1 VRAGG
6 GSGDGDGERHGRR
19 RKPAALTPGVPL
31 AIRGPSYQIRG
42 VLGETT
48 GGGKKITLAIAKG
61 KNGKKFRT
69 LGKAK
74 VNSQGCSSSAS
85 PSATAEST
93 ACATPTAAPRT

>member
-1 VRAGG
+1 VTV
-6 GSGDGDGERHGRR
+6 SVTGDDGN
-19 RKPAALTPGVPL
+19 PAALTPGVPL
-31 AIRGPSYQIRG
+31 AIRGPSYQVRG

-74 VNSQGCSSSAS
+74 VNSQGVFKLRF
-85 PSATAEST
+85 TVRNRGST